1 MTALVEGPTGLLLLV
16 WPALVFALLFAW
28 HLPAPETL
36 VMGRIASTGVLSIG
50 IASWVA
56 RADAR
61 APAQLGVLAGVLTYN
76 ALGAAVLVFAG
87 TVLSMAGVALWP
99 ASRITWRWP
108 PGRSP
113 AYAACARPH
122 VDDSHRTSPPR
133 ACRPAPSNSRRASI
147 TRCDEWSAGP

>member
-1 MTALVEGPTGLLLLV
+1 MRLSPILYVTALVEGPTGLLLLV
-16 WPALVFALLFAW
+16 WPALVFALLFGW

-50 IASWVA
+50 IASWAA

-76 ALGAAVLVFAG
+76 APGAAVLVFAG

-99 ASRITWRWP
+99 AV
-108 PGRSP
+108 
-113 AYAACARPH
+113 AYHVALAAWSLAGLRGVRAAAR
-122 VDDSHRTSPPR
+122 R
-133 ACRPAPSNSRRASI
+133 
-147 TRCDEWSAGP
+147 

>member
-1 MTALVEGPTGLLLLV
+1 VRLSPILYVTALVEGPTGLLLLV
-16 WPALVFALLFAW
+16 WPALVFALLFGW

-99 ASRITWRWP
+99 AV
-108 PGRSP
+108 
-113 AYAACARPH
+113 AYHVALAAWSLAGLRGVRAAAR
-122 VDDSHRTSPPR
+122 R
-133 ACRPAPSNSRRASI
+133 
-147 TRCDEWSAGP
+147 

>member
-1 MTALVEGPTGLLLLV
+1 VRLSPILYVTALVEGPTGLLLLV

-50 IASWVA
+50 IASWAA

-99 ASRITWRWP
+99 AV
-108 PGRSP
+108 
-113 AYAACARPH
+113 AYHVALAAWSLAGLRGVRAAAR
-122 VDDSHRTSPPR
+122 R
-133 ACRPAPSNSRRASI
+133 
-147 TRCDEWSAGP
+147 